1 MNLEKAQELSPE
13 LKTALEPLLG
23 EIESLSERMGEY
35 NERMEQIAKQSYPEV
50 ARLTQVKGEGT
61 LIALTYVLNA
71 GRCASFWQEPGCGL
85 LCRVTTRTEELGAER
100 TAIAH

>member
-35 NERMEQIAKQSYPEV
+35 NERM
-50 ARLTQVKGEGT
+50 
-61 LIALTYVLNA
+61 
-71 GRCASFWQEPGCGL
+71 
-85 LCRVTTRTEELGAER
+85 
-100 TAIAH
+100 